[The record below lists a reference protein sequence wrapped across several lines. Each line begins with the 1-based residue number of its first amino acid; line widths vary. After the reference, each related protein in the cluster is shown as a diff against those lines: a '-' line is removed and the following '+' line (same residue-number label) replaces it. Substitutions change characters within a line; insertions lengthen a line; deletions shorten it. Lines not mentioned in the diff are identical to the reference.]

1 MTNAINRETHDA
13 QGHIKGQA
21 PDRWRTLFVVAIS
34 QLMLVL
40 DSSIMNIAIP
50 SAKTELGISDAN
62 QQWVITAY
70 TLAFGSLLL
79 LGGRIGDYVGRKK
92 IFIIGLLGFAGASA
106 IGGVAA
112 NQGMLY
118 GSRALQGVFGAL
130 LAPAAL
136 AIIAETFKVP
146 SERAKAF
153 GVFGAISG
161 GGAAIGLILGG
172 TLTEYFSWRWCL
184 GVNTPIAILARKFVH
199 ESKAEGDNSYDIPG
213 VSTATAGLFSL
224 TYGFNEAAIKGWS
237 SASTI
242 SFLVAAVLLLVIFV
256 VIETKV
262 SNPLMPLRV
271 LTERN
276 RGGSYL
282 GSLVVGAGL
291 FSMFLFLG
299 LYLQVVLG
307 YSPLKSGFAFLP
319 FTAGI
324 IVFAG
329 VASQLLPKVG
339 PKPLMVPGLIAAGIG
354 LLLLTR
360 ITPETSYA
368 THVVPSL
375 LIMSSGMALV
385 FIPLTSTSLHGIS
398 GHDTGVASA
407 MVNTSQQIGGSL
419 GTALLNTVAATAT
432 TTYAAAN
439 TQLGQALMPAAMT
452 HGFTVAFKFSAALL
466 FVGAIVLF
474 FFINIGKEAV
484 VEAEGAGMH

>member
-1 MTNAINRETHDA
+1 VPNQSRDA
-13 QGHIKGQA
+13 QGHVKGTA

-50 SAKTELGISDAN
+50 SAKIDLHISDAN

-79 LGGRIGDYVGRKK
+79 LGGRVGDYMGRKK

-106 IGGVAA
+106 LGGVAST
-112 NQGMLY
+112 QGLLF
-118 GSRALQGVFGAL
+118 GARALQGVFGAL

-136 AIIAETFKVP
+136 AIISETFTVP
-146 SERAKAF
+146 KERAKAF

-161 GGAAIGLILGG
+161 GGAAIGLIVGG
-172 TLTEYFSWRWCL
+172 TLTQYASWRWCL
-184 GVNTPIAILARKFVH
+184 GVNAPIAIIASLLAFKFVH
-199 ESKAEGDNSYDIPG
+199 ESKAPGDNTYDIPG
-213 VSTATAGLFSL
+213 VITATLGLFSL
-224 TYGFNEAAIKGWS
+224 TYGFNQAARKGWS
-237 SASTI
+237 SSTTI
-242 SFLVAAVLLLVIFV
+242 GLLVVAVVLLAIFV
-256 VIETKV
+256 AIEKKV
-262 SNPLMPLRV
+262 KNPLMPLRV
-271 LTERN
+271 ITERN

-299 LYLQVVLG
+299 LYLQVILG
-307 YSPLKSGFAFLP
+307 FSPLKAGFAFLP

-324 IVFAG
+324 IIFAG
-329 VASQLLPKVG
+329 VASQLLPKFG
-339 PKPLMVPGLIAAGIG
+339 PKPLMVPGLIFSALG
-354 LLLLTR
+354 LLMLTR
-360 ITPETSYA
+360 ITPVTSYA
-368 THVVPSL
+368 THVIPSL
-375 LIMSSGMALV
+375 VIMSSGMALV

-432 TTYAAAN
+432 TAYA
-439 TQLGQALMPAAMT
+439 TTHTSLGKMVQPFAMT
-452 HGFTVAFKFSAALL
+452 HGFTTAFKFSAGLL
-466 FVGAIVLF
+466 FTGAIVLF
-474 FFINIGKEAV
+474 FFINIGKESL
-484 VEAEGAGMH
+484 VESEGAGMH